1 MGGASGDITIFEI
14 GFFFIL
20 VGIPTM
26 LITYGLDYFYPSGVK
41 SGILFCEALL
51 AGVIVTATFAFW
63 FTLQIRG

>member
-1 MGGASGDITIFEI
+1 MGEASGDITIFEM
-14 GFFFIL
+14 GFFFIF

-51 AGVIVTATFAFW
+51 AGVVVTATFAFW
-63 FTLQIRG
+63 FTLRIRG